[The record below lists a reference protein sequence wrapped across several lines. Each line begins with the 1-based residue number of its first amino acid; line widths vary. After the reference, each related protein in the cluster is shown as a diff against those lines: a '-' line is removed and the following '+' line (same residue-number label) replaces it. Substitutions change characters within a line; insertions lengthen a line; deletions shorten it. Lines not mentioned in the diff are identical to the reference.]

1 MQNSMILGG
10 VIKLG
15 RVMEKPSPLFIH
27 GPAGRRWD
35 VFLIFQPQIKE
46 KPLSPDL
53 VNSEACFEFS
63 LREEDV
69 GYTGGPPRTAV
80 ELNWM
85 KRGV

>member
-10 VIKLG
+10 VIKPG

-27 GPAGRRWD
+27 GSAGRRWD

-53 VNSEACFEFS
+53 VNSFTQYFF
-63 LREEDV
+63 LTR
-69 GYTGGPPRTAV
+69 
-80 ELNWM
+80 
-85 KRGV
+85 

>member
-10 VIKLG
+10 VIKPG

-53 VNSEACFEFS
+53 VNSFTQYFF
-63 LREEDV
+63 LTR
-69 GYTGGPPRTAV
+69 
-80 ELNWM
+80 
-85 KRGV
+85 